1 MPPLLFS
8 SSSPKRV
15 LFFVF
20 FLLQRELPFN
30 LLLFF
35 KNKTIWCNQPNRIW
49 THHCKMQNEKPA
61 YLLLLCF
68 SLKLDLCGILPQ
80 KAMHCGA
87 LSPTGCEEIFLCC
100 WTCLCAL
107 QSWLLDTGLS
117 MNTGSLY
124 VLSAMTPSCGVCS
137 ACRKQTSR
145 QERKLDACFPL
156 TPV

>member
-20 FLLQRELPFN
+20 FSCRELPFN

-61 YLLLLCF
+61 CLLLLLCF
-68 SLKLDLCGILPQ
+68 SLKLDLCCILPQ
-80 KAMHCGA
+80 KAMHCGV
-87 LSPTGCEEIFLCC
+87 LSPTGCEIFLCC

-107 QSWLLDTGLS
+107 QSWLLETGLS
-117 MNTGSLY
+117 MNTAHYMCYLQWLHPAVS
-124 VLSAMTPSCGVCS
+124 VLPAEN
-137 ACRKQTSR
+137 KH
-145 QERKLDACFPL
+145 L
-156 TPV
+156 TKREN